1 MIQSFFWN
9 KKWFLWAYGGG
20 VLLLALLYAQVS
32 LSVKMNA
39 WYGGFYD
46 LLQHIEKHTF
56 AEFRQNIIDFL
67 WIAVPWTAFAVA
79 TNYITRRYSLW
90 WREAITFNYV
100 PRWRNVREDIE
111 GASQRIQEDAY
122 RFARIVE
129 TLGLQIAR
137 AVMTLIAFLPILW
150 FLSKKGIYVPF
161 VGTAIGH
168 YGWFFFLGVIAV
180 RFIYTMTQRKT
191 MCATVLPTPMIFL
204 LQCGALIGAWFLA
217 GFLNRSL
224 EPLVWVAVFI
234 SFSGTVISWFVGIKL
249 PGLEYNNQ
257 KVEAAFRK
265 ELVYGEDDKINRA
278 SLSTLAELFTG
289 ITFNYKRLFL
299 HYGYFDLWSNLYSQI
314 MVVVPFLIA
323 GPALFSGAITLGVL
337 IQIDNAFGKVQNS
350 FALFMENW
358 TTVTELR
365 SIKKRLKEFEANLDT
380 HGVSARIAS

>member
-1 MIQSFFWN
+1 M
-9 KKWFLWAYGGG
+9 AYGGG
-20 VLLLALLYAQVS
+20 FLLLLLLYAQVS

-46 LLQHIEKHTF
+46 LLQHIERHTF
-56 AEFRQNIIDFL
+56 AEFRRNIVDFL

-79 TNYITRRYSLW
+79 TNYVTRRYSLW
-90 WREAITFNYV
+90 WREAITFGYI
-100 PRWRNVREDIE
+100 PRWRSVREEIE

-129 TLGLQIAR
+129 TLGLQVAR
-137 AVMTLIAFLPILW
+137 AVMTLFAFLPILW
-150 FLSKKGIYVPF
+150 SLSKKGIVVPF
-161 VGTAIGH
+161 AGNAVGH
-168 YGWFFFLGVIAV
+168 YAWFLFVGIIAMRLARIATRRAMACMDHPRQFIGYLIHGCALGA
-180 RFIYTMTQRKT
+180 
-191 MCATVLPTPMIFL
+191 
-204 LQCGALIGAWFLA
+204 AWFLA
-217 GFLNRSL
+217 GTLNRSL

-234 SFSGTVISWFVGIKL
+234 SLSGTVVSWLVGIKL

-265 ELVYGEDDKINRA
+265 ELVYGEDDKINHA
-278 SLSTLAELFTG
+278 SLQTLTELFTG
-289 ITFNYKRLFL
+289 IAFNYKRLFL

-323 GPALFSGAITLGVL
+323 GPALFSGVITLGVL

-365 SIKKRLKEFEANLDT
+365 SIKKRLTEFETNLDR
-380 HGVSARIAS
+380 HKRIA